1 MSARNKCPAW
11 HRWEVPLPS
20 VRIRPSS
27 PLACGHT
34 RQVDANAVQLK
45 CAEVLLGEVAPDSLP
60 AWAAEAL
67 VGGLDTPAL
76 RELAGQPVGESSG
89 VRDMLVKVMGE
100 LGEPVPSLPESR
112 VLIVSALAN
121 AILSGDLAPEV
132 GAKRV
137 WMQWSEAGAGGEETP
152 AEWLTFVNDATD
164 WEELPD
170 RRDEIAASI
179 RAAAAA
185 VAAR

>member
-1 MSARNKCPAW
+1 
-11 HRWEVPLPS
+11 
-20 VRIRPSS
+20 
-27 PLACGHT
+27 
-34 RQVDANAVQLK
+34 VDANAVQLK
-45 CAEVLLGEVAPDSLP
+45 CAEVLLGEVAPESLP
-60 AWAAEAL
+60 GWAAEAL

-137 WMQWSEAGAGGEETP
+137 W
-152 AEWLTFVNDATD
+152 DA
-164 WEELPD
+164 
-170 RRDEIAASI
+170 
-179 RAAAAA
+179 
-185 VAAR
+185 VV